1 VRTNVEFFSSGETPK
16 ALSMELT
23 CHQVGE
29 LLSPYLDN
37 ELDATASLAVARHLE
52 KCPACRAE
60 ADRLAEISTSLRES
74 LRGGAHYAARAEVVN
89 RRALEA
95 IRESLPAPAL
105 RPTTGARGLRMAVWK
120 PSIRRFPRTFAAA
133 ALIIVSATVGL
144 IFALA
149 PGRENAL
156 LANVIAMHDACVGWE
171 GEELGNFCGEREV
184 RRLAEQ
190 YKVPFPDLASVNMRV
205 ESAHTCRI
213 RGAAFIHFYFVGDGA
228 RISVFYSRREG
239 VARMRDC
246 ERDLT
251 PGTTYNLHKSEMCAL
266 AFATARGEALWAV
279 AGPISDAQAAAVAER
294 LNGIAPSAAARGAA
308 VIRPTDAPR
317 LTAHADGASERRR

>member
-1 VRTNVEFFSSGETPK
+1 
-16 ALSMELT
+16 MELT

-74 LRGGAHYAARAEVVN
+74 LRGGADYAARAEVIN
-89 RRALEA
+89 RRALQA
-95 IRESLPAPAL
+95 IRESMTSSAPP
-105 RPTTGARGLRMAVWK
+105 RPTTGARGARTSVWK

-133 ALIIVSATVGL
+133 ALIVVSVTVAL
-144 IFALA
+144 MVALA

-156 LANVIAMHDACVGWE
+156 LANVIAMHDACGGWE
-171 GEELGNFCGEREV
+171 GEELGNFRGEREV

-190 YKVPFPDLASVNMRV
+190 YNVPFPDLASVNMRV

-213 RGAAFIHFYFVGDGA
+213 RGAAFIHFYFAGDGA
-228 RISVFYSRREG
+228 RISVFYARREG
-239 VARMRDC
+239 VARMRAC

-294 LNGIAPSAAARGAA
+294 LNGIASSSEASGAS

>member
-1 VRTNVEFFSSGETPK
+1 
-16 ALSMELT
+16 MELT

-74 LRGGAHYAARAEVVN
+74 LRGGADYAARAEVVN
-89 RRALEA
+89 RRALQS
-95 IRESLPAPAL
+95 IRESMMSSA
-105 RPTTGARGLRMAVWK
+105 RPTTGARGLRMSGWK

-133 ALIIVSATVGL
+133 ALIVVSATVGL

-171 GEELGNFCGEREV
+171 GEELGNFRGEREV

-190 YKVPFPDLASVNMRV
+190 YNVPFPDLTSVNMRV

-246 ERDLT
+246 ERHLT

-279 AGPISDAQAAAVAER
+279 AGPISDAQAAAVAAR
-294 LNGIAPSAAARGAA
+294 LNGIASSEARGAS

-317 LTAHADGASERRR
+317 LTAHADAASERRR